1 MMSRY
6 KLIIFINVRK
16 RKSYL
21 SKPKENILVEI
32 SKSLL
37 SNNESYVQ
45 TSSRIVVVK
54 EIEVWDE
61 AHPMYTSEHETKLP
75 TAAQK
80 QKQKIFPS
88 PPLWKELFHFRYKIN
103 LGKKS

>member
-1 MMSRY
+1 MSRY

-54 EIEVWDE
+54 EIEV
-61 AHPMYTSEHETKLP
+61 
-75 TAAQK
+75 
-80 QKQKIFPS
+80 
-88 PPLWKELFHFRYKIN
+88 
-103 LGKKS
+103 

>member
-1 MMSRY
+1 MMSLY
-6 KLIIFINVRK
+6 KRITFINVRE
-16 RKSYL
+16 RKNYL
-21 SKPKENILVEI
+21 SKPKENILMEI

-45 TSSRIVVVK
+45 TSSRTVVVK
-54 EIEVWDE
+54 EIEVRDE
-61 AHPMYTSEHETKLP
+61 AHPMDTFERETKLP

-88 PPLWKELFHFRYKIN
+88 PPL
-103 LGKKS
+103 